1 MGHRGWLAFVVGF
14 IPILLFSQSEGE
26 NIVPNAS
33 FEAYSSVP
41 LGWFYTGRD
50 FTRVLKYWE
59 SPTAASPDVYG
70 PKVYVPAQWQ
80 EQGFGDMRAASG
92 KSFVGIT
99 VYGCDE
105 GKPHCREYVQIQ
117 LAEPLVVGQ
126 RYHVAFSVSHLPRS
140 LCIRDIGVAFS
151 EERQYLSLDAR
162 VELEATL
169 EPEEIVRCSKGEWKR
184 ITGEFYAQAP
194 ASYVIIGNFKE
205 DASSMVSK
213 PKSGEPLPFSYYYI
227 DDVEVKKLPPIL
239 EIAPVLELTAADL
252 TPGDTIELNNIY
264 FDHDR
269 ADFLPRSFLELDALV
284 DVMKTN
290 PDMVIEVHGHT
301 DDVGTDEYNH
311 ELSVA
316 RANAVVEYLV
326 TRGVEQGRL
335 SSRGFGS
342 TMPVN
347 PNSSENGR
355 QENRRVE
362 FLVVSRS

>member
-1 MGHRGWLAFVVGF
+1 MGHRGWLVLILGF
-14 IPILLFSQSEGE
+14 MPVLIFSQSEGE

-33 FEAYSSVP
+33 FESYSSVP

-50 FTRVLKYWE
+50 FTRVLKFWE

-80 EQGFGDMRAASG
+80 EQGFGEMKAASG
-92 KSFVGIT
+92 NSFVGIT
-99 VYGCDE
+99 VYGCEE

-126 RYHVAFSVSHLPRS
+126 RYQVSFSLSHLPRS
-140 LCIRDIGVAFS
+140 LCIKDIGLAFS
-151 EERQYLSLDAR
+151 EDRQYLSLDAR
-162 VELEATL
+162 IELAPTL
-169 EPEEIVRCSKGEWKR
+169 SPAQVVRCSEGAWE
-184 ITGEFYAQAP
+184 TVSSEFYAEVP
-194 ASYVIIGNFKE
+194 ASYVIIGNFKD
-205 DASSMVSK
+205 DASSDVSK
-213 PKSGEPLPFSYYYI
+213 PESGDALPFGYYYI
-227 DDVEVKKLPPIL
+227 DDVMVKKLPPIL
-239 EIAPVLELTAADL
+239 EVAPILELTAADL

-269 ADFLPRSFLELDALV
+269 ADFLPRSFIELDALV
-284 DVMKTN
+284 GIMKTN
-290 PDMVIEVHGHT
+290 PDLVIEVHGHT
-301 DDVGTDEYNH
+301 DDVGSDEYNH

-316 RANAVVEYLV
+316 RAQAVVEYLV
-326 TRGVEQGRL
+326 TRGIQSARL

-347 PNSSENGR
+347 PNSSEHGR